1 MKTINGQQSHQTS
14 AIGASI
20 NQISAHI
27 GTRKMNDEMFVRLVA
42 EDVKNRASETQQE
55 YLHLVENRERW
66 KRALISL
73 VNNLDEQIKSL
84 NDDKEL
90 DIERYSSFGEE
101 GKVLLVEATASYDAR
116 LSKIERFKFYVNKRL
131 DYVAGLGEDTS
142 MASRVEFLEAAINKH
157 KELMEQF
164 DLESTE
170 IDFALWSSLDGN
182 WMFDD
187 IKSLE

>member
-1 MKTINGQQSHQTS
+1 
-14 AIGASI
+14 
-20 NQISAHI
+20 
-27 GTRKMNDEMFVRLVA
+27 MNDEMFVRLVA

-73 VNNLDEQIKSL
+73 INNLDEQIKSL

-101 GKVLLVEATASYDAR
+101 GKILLVEATASYDAR

-157 KELMEQF
+157 RGLMEQF

-170 IDFALWSSLDGN
+170 IDFALWSSLDGK
-182 WMFDD
+182 WSFDD

>member
-1 MKTINGQQSHQTS
+1 
-14 AIGASI
+14 
-20 NQISAHI
+20 
-27 GTRKMNDEMFVRLVA
+27 MNDEMFVRLVA

>member
-1 MKTINGQQSHQTS
+1 M
-14 AIGASI
+14 
-20 NQISAHI
+20 
-27 GTRKMNDEMFVRLVA
+27 
-42 EDVKNRASETQQE
+42 
-55 YLHLVENRERW
+55 
-66 KRALISL
+66 
-73 VNNLDEQIKSL
+73 
-84 NDDKEL
+84 
-90 DIERYSSFGEE
+90 
-101 GKVLLVEATASYDAR
+101 LLVEAAASYDAS

-142 MASRVEFLEAAINKH
+142 MAGRVEFLEAAINKH